1 MDSTSEPQIVYIDDS
16 GTDPKSRIAAAAFCV
31 STADRWLEFADKWDK
46 IADYAGFELK
56 NWHMAEFAACRFG
69 NLCQQ
74 CRHGQTSAVEH
85 RWQKWTEKKR
95 ENVLNR
101 LAKALAKHTEC
112 SYGIAHTK
120 EDYDEHVRNSPARA
134 LAGEPI
140 GDEHFTFAVQQ
151 CGGKLAE
158 WRAANGRRNPV
169 KFVFDLATKRERGEI
184 AKVFFAAAN
193 DRSKY
198 QGGIEQW
205 FEPGPKDVVFESR
218 KSTVQLLAADMV
230 AWNIATIRAREIFRK
245 GRFVEAHQLAKI
257 FVGTEHIKIGYTN
270 KQTLAKWE
278 ADILDKSTAVGQGQ

>member
-1 MDSTSEPQIVYIDDS
+1 MADTQTVYVDDS

-31 STADRWLEFADKWDK
+31 STVDRWLEFADRWKK
-46 IADYAGFELK
+46 IADRAGFELEH
-56 NWHMAEFAACRFG
+56 WHMTEFAACRPG

-74 CRHGQTSAVEH
+74 CRHGKTSAVEH
-85 RWQKWTEKKR
+85 PWQKWPEKKR

-101 LAKALAKHTEC
+101 LARALVKHAEC

-134 LAGEPI
+134 IANEPV

-158 WRAANGRRNPV
+158 WRAANGRNNPL
-169 KFVFDLATKRERGEI
+169 KFVFDLATKKERYEI
-184 AKVFFAAAN
+184 AKVFFAAVN
-193 DRSKY
+193 ERSKY

-205 FEPGPKDVVFESR
+205 FEPEPKDIAFESR

-230 AWNIATIRAREIFRK
+230 AWTIATIRAREVFLK
-245 GRFVEAHQLAKI
+245 GRFVEAYQLAKI
-257 FVGTEHIKIGYTN
+257 FTGTEHIKIGYTN

-278 ADILDKSTAVGQGQ
+278 TDTLDGARERSGV